1 MSSPLL
7 DYEFET
13 LAVQRLADSAV
24 LEVAINRPERLNA
37 MSSTFFAD
45 LKRCL
50 EKASADPEVRCVIIH
65 GGTCRLFSSGLD
77 LNSEMNSNTPKA
89 KLEPSR
95 KALKSLPGIG
105 FVQDSI
111 SSLEKCQK
119 PVIVAMH
126 NAVVGG
132 GIDLACAGDIR
143 YCTEDTYFIIAEVN
157 IGIAADLGTL
167 QRLPKVVGNDS
178 VVREL
183 ALTGRKMTASEALSL
198 GLVGKILP
206 NQEACLAE
214 ARLVARNI
222 ASKSPV
228 AVVGT
233 KASLTYSRDHTVQEG
248 LDHVKLWNSF
258 HMQSEDVAIATRATL
273 TKDKNPQFSK
283 L

>member
-13 LAVQRLADSAV
+13 LAVQRFEDSAV
-24 LEVAINRPERLNA
+24 LEVAINRPEKLNA
-37 MSSTFFAD
+37 MSNTFFAD

-50 EKASADPEVRCVIIH
+50 EKASTDPEVRCVIIH
-65 GGTCRLFSSGLD
+65 GGTCRLFCAGLD
-77 LNSEMNSNTPKA
+77 LNNSNTPKA
-89 KLEPSR
+89 NSEASR

-183 ALTGRKMTASEALSL
+183 ALTGRKLTASEALSL

-258 HMQSEDVAIATRATL
+258 HMQSEDVAIAIRATL
-273 TKDKNPQFSK
+273 TKDKNPQYSK